1 MNDVNGPMAAHDDR
15 DARIF
20 ELDTTSVVRVPLHNG
35 PISDIDI
42 SPDGRRLVAT
52 NYGRNMVSVID
63 ANTCRVSS
71 TVPGLAEPF
80 AVTMSSADSNYA
92 YVSIATAGYDAI
104 EVIDVVTNWRIATH
118 RLANSVSDLTV
129 SPDGKFLY
137 ASRNAVRGADVTVLD
152 TTTGELEVID
162 LATVPGTTTEC
173 VRISADGRRL
183 YVGMNAPTGGSLV
196 MIETRTRSDNRRVGG
211 RSRIVGVVDL
221 GLPLRDVALSDD
233 GGTAYVASCDPVAG
247 VVLDVVD
254 TRVNKIVGTHK
265 IPEITGPLT
274 RMTLSR
280 DRARAYLV
288 SDDRITVLST
298 HQQDVVG
305 EVKVSKHPS
314 CAVESPDGTHL
325 YVADYSGVI
334 TAARISS
341 TAPSQT
347 SGGASD
353 RDLSVAGWLP
363 ELPEWESVLA

>member
-1 MNDVNGPMAAHDDR
+1 MNDVNGPTAAHDDP
-15 DARIF
+15 DGRIF

-35 PISDIDI
+35 PISDMDI

-63 ANTCRVSS
+63 ASTCRLSS
-71 TVPGLAEPF
+71 ALTGLAEPF
-80 AVTMSSADSNYA
+80 AVTMSRADSNYA

-129 SPDGKFLY
+129 SPDGKYLY
-137 ASRNAVRGADVTVLD
+137 ASRNGIRGADVTVLD

-183 YVGMNAPTGGSLV
+183 YVGMNAPTGGSLA
-196 MIETRTRSDNRRVGG
+196 MLETRTRSDNRRVGG
-211 RSRIVGVVDL
+211 RSRLVGVVDL
-221 GLPLRDVALSDD
+221 GLPLRDVALSND

-247 VVLDVVD
+247 AVLDVID

-280 DRARAYLV
+280 DGARAYLV

-298 HQQDVVG
+298 HEQDVVG
-305 EVKVSKHPS
+305 EVKVSQHPS
-314 CAVESPDGTHL
+314 CVVESPDGTHL
-325 YVADYSGVI
+325 YVADYSGVV
-334 TAARISS
+334 TAARIASA
-341 TAPSQT
+341 TPSQPG
-347 SGGASD
+347 SGAND

-363 ELPEWESVLA
+363 ELPEWEPVLA